1 MIPYV
6 TDTRNCLVIDPV
18 NPWSDAEMASVQAAL
33 KVAIQARYQLEDGE
47 LIAEPLPSTS
57 KRRRL
62 LFFEAAEGGAGVLRR
77 LVQDRQAL
85 AEVARIAIDLC
96 HVDPD
101 TGVDRGNQVDDG
113 CEAACY
119 RCLLSYRNQPDHA
132 LLDRHEA
139 VVRLQELAQAE
150 VEPGAG
156 GKTGGEHST
165 DLQAGAES
173 RLEQE
178 FIQWLVDGGY
188 RLPDRSQLY
197 IEAAQSRPDF
207 VYERV
212 MVAVY
217 VDGPAHEEPYRQ
229 ARDRE
234 AGRKMNQLGWRVARF
249 GHADDWAQI
258 AQAFKDAFGEGG

>member
-1 MIPYV
+1 VIPYV

-18 NPWSDAEMASVQAAL
+18 TPWTEPEMASVQAAL

-101 TGVDRGNQVDDG
+101 TNVDMGSQVDDG

-132 LLDRHEA
+132 LLDRHKA
-139 VVRLQELAQAE
+139 VARLQELAQAE
-150 VEPGAG
+150 VEPG
-156 GKTGGEHST
+156 TGGDDDGPGGGLT
-165 DLQAGAES
+165 DGAES
-173 RLEQE
+173 ELEKR
-178 FIQWLVDGGY
+178 FIEWLTDGGF
-188 RLPDRSQLY
+188 RLPDRGQLY

-207 VYERV
+207 IYEQA

-217 VDGPAHEEPYRQ
+217 VDGPPHEYPDRQ
-229 ARDRE
+229 ARDKETNR
-234 AGRKMNQLGWRVARF
+234 RMNQLGWRVARF

-258 AQAFKDAFGEGG
+258 TQAFKDAFGEGG